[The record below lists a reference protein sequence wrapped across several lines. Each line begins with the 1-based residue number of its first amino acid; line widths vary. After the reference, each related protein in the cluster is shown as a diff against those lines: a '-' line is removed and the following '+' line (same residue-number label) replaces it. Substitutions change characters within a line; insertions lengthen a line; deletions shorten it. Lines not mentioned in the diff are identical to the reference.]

1 MRQILIDCNQIS
13 SVKALHIYLQHVMDL
28 PEYSGRNLDALHD
41 VLTEIAQ
48 PTELILNA
56 SEPQLSDEMKG
67 FVPRLVRVLK
77 DAAQEN
83 PALILTGERFS

>member
-28 PEYSGRNLDALHD
+28 PEYSGRILDALHD

>member
-1 MRQILIDCNQIS
+1 MRQILIDCNHIS
-13 SVKALHIYLQHVMDL
+13 SVKALHIYLQQVMDL
-28 PEYSGRNLDALHD
+28 PEYYGRNLDALHD

-48 PTELILNA
+48 PTELVLNA

>member
-28 PEYSGRNLDALHD
+28 PEYYGRNLDALHD

-48 PTELILNA
+48 PTELVLNA

>member
-1 MRQILIDCNQIS
+1 
-13 SVKALHIYLQHVMDL
+13 VMDL
-28 PEYSGRNLDALHD
+28 PEYYGRNLDALHD

-48 PTELILNA
+48 PTELIVEA
-56 SEPQLSDEMKG
+56 DEPQLSDEMKG

-83 PALILTGERFS
+83 PALILTGERFR